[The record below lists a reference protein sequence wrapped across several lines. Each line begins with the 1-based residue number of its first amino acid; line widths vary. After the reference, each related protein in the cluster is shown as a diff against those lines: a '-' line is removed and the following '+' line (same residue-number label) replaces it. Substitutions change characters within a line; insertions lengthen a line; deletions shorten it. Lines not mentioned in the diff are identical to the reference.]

1 MSDQLRQTSQRLQLS
16 TDHGRY
22 EWLEAMINQFP
33 DYIYIK
39 DLEGRLLF
47 ANDAVLRD
55 NGLETIDQILGKTD
69 FDLHP
74 YEDAKKID
82 DVEKRV
88 IVTGEPDLGIE
99 EISLGGKGERWLMMS
114 RAPLRDRYGD
124 TVGVIGM
131 SRDITS
137 RKMAEQLVQAQARLL
152 ELVATGVEL
161 ETVLDEL
168 VLMIEHQ
175 AVQVFGSVMI
185 KSKDEQ
191 SLLLASGP
199 SLPEVY
205 KQRIRTVPIGPDV
218 GSCGTAAWR
227 NEPVTVSDIAK
238 DRRWNNYR
246 HLVDGINYRAC
257 WSTPIRSS
265 HGEVMGTFA
274 LYSPDCGSPDT
285 KLNELIG
292 IAAHLA
298 GIAIERRQTEERVRF
313 LATHDGLTG
322 LFNRGSMELAFEAT
336 LANAIEAGDH
346 LALAFLDLDNFKLV
360 NDTYGHA
367 TGDALLQVIAK
378 RLECAV
384 GADGIV
390 ARVGGDEFVIL
401 LSNMKEQLVGKL
413 EAMRAAVE
421 EPITIA
427 GVALEMKSSVGVALH
442 PEHGSDATTLLA
454 NADAAMYFAKE
465 SGRDGLKLFSQEILD
480 RTRRKLAKTEE
491 LRRALRENEFELHY
505 QPQFNLRTGEITCA
519 EALVRW
525 NHPVLGMI
533 GPAEFIP
540 LAEECDLIGPIG
552 RRVLGEACRQCREW
566 IQTLGS
572 SFKVCVNI
580 SPQQFNTRA
589 VLSDVREALFE
600 AGLSPQNLELEIT
613 ESLMM
618 PDLPLALE
626 LMRQLEAMGV
636 SLAIDDFGIGYSGLT
651 ALKRFPV
658 SKLKID
664 RSFIAD
670 IPNDSDGEALT
681 SAIIAI
687 AHKLGLELVAEG
699 VETQEQME
707 FLLASGCENIQGFIV
722 SKALPAPEAF
732 AFIASVAQTRVALA

>member
-322 LFNRGSMELAFEAT
+322 LLNRGSMELAFEAT

-413 EAMRAAVE
+413 EAVRAAVE

-636 SLAIDDFGIGYSGLT
+636 TLAIDDFGIGYSGLT

-699 VETQEQME
+699 VETHEQME